1 MNNEILYQSDKC
13 SLISNNHDL
22 LFNNKHNKYYLE
34 SYPYEPC
41 LYMKLDS
48 KIVIIIH
55 NSFNVFEIVDVAKN
69 NKKIKAITGKE
80 YDIKG
85 ICDLLL
91 CAINYQVFDTDISYL
106 EKKLNDDISLNDKNN
121 TIDDDERKF
130 IFNDFHNIRELS
142 DDIFY
147 KEYEKY
153 DECVL
158 DYCIIKSDLDY
169 NDEESHKKVVLFA
182 MSKWSKVIKKKCNI
196 DITFNIKKMK
206 ASRLKAKCFF
216 EIANENKEESKPYWY
231 LFLNPPHG
239 CSYNIKDFE
248 YINKLLF
255 PKGFDNLEIFEWST
269 NWSNYFND
277 GLEWWGARCISIYDK
292 NMKRFVVIGASATD

>member
-1 MNNEILYQSDKC
+1 MNNEIIYQSDKC

-22 LFNNKHNKYYLE
+22 IFDDKHDKYYLD

-41 LYMKLDS
+41 LYMKLDN

-55 NSFNVFEIVDVAKN
+55 NSFNIYEIVDVAKN

-85 ICDLLL
+85 ICELLL
-91 CAINYQVFDTDISYL
+91 CTINCQVFDTDISYL
-106 EKKLNDDISLNDKNN
+106 EKKLNNDISLNDKNEN
-121 TIDDDERKF
+121 IVDEE
-130 IFNDFHNIRELS
+130 INPISNDFYNIREIS

-147 KEYEKY
+147 KEYKKY
-153 DECVL
+153 NECVL

-169 NDEESHKKVVLFA
+169 NDEVSHKWVVIFA
-182 MSKWSKVIKKKCNI
+182 MSKWAKVLKNKYNI
-196 DITFNIKKMK
+196 DITFNINKMQ
-206 ASRLKAKCFF
+206 ASKLKAKDFF
-216 EIANENKEESKPYWY
+216 EISNDNKEDRKSYGY

-248 YINKLLF
+248 YINNLLF

-269 NWSNYFND
+269 NWSNYFDD

-292 NMKRFVVIGASATD
+292 NMNRFVVIGASATD